1 MRTLSW
7 SQTGYQQ
14 MVSVV
19 WTSPEGPGAARR
31 SHPLSTPAGSAVRP
45 NSRLEPLLSRW
56 DNPALLFGG
65 APAPHIP

>member
-1 MRTLSW
+1 MRALSL

-14 MVSVV
+14 MASVV
-19 WTSPEGPGAARR
+19 WTSRQGPGEAGR
-31 SHPLSTPAGSAVRP
+31 SHALSTPAGSAVRP